1 MTVIAIHMEGGGDGR
16 AGRAALRQGM
26 NAFLGRAKTAAEA
39 RGWRWRLT
47 ACGGR
52 GAAFRSF
59 RNALESGQRNGEQ
72 VALLLVDSEGPVTE
86 PLRNHLLRRDN
97 WNLSF
102 AGERAIHL
110 MVQTMEAWIVADHTA
125 LAEYYGQG
133 FLANALPGAD
143 DLEAVPKR
151 DIERALD
158 RATQSTSKGRYHKIH
173 HARALLE
180 RIDPS
185 VVRQRC
191 PSCRRLF
198 AILDGIVSEPA
209 DQEPPA

>member
-1 MTVIAIHMEGGGDGR
+1 MTVIAIHMEGGSDGR
-16 AGRAALRQGM
+16 EGRAALRQGM
-26 NAFLGRAKTAAEA
+26 KAFPGRAKTATEA

-52 GAAFRSF
+52 DAAFRAF
-59 RNALESGQRNGEQ
+59 RNALENGQRNEEQ

-86 PLRNHLLRRDN
+86 PLHNHLLRRDN
-97 WNLSF
+97 WSLSF
-102 AGERAIHL
+102 AGEQAIHR
-110 MVQTMEAWIVADHTA
+110 MVQTMEAWIVADRTA

-133 FLANALPGAD
+133 FRANALPRAD

-151 DIERALD
+151 DIERALGL
-158 RATQSTSKGRYHKIH
+158 ATRSTTKGTYHQIH

-180 RIDPS
+180 RIDPA

-198 AILDGIVSEPA
+198 AILDRIVSQPA
-209 DQEPPA
+209 DQEPLA